1 MAEKT
6 KSFIHVC
13 RLDEIEEGK
22 TRVFMVEG
30 REVLLTRQSGM
41 VYALE
46 NVCSHD
52 GGILGA
58 GMVVDGQIECPRHGA
73 RFDVQTGQATRMP
86 AVAEIESFEVKI
98 TNGDVFIALK

>member
-1 MAEKT
+1 MAEQT

-30 REVLLTRQSGM
+30 REILLASQNGK

-46 NVCSHD
+46 NICSHD
-52 GGILGA
+52 GGILGSGA
-58 GMVVDGQIECPRHGA
+58 IVDGQIECPRHGA
-73 RFDVQTGQATRMP
+73 RFDVETGHATRMP
-86 AVAEIESFEVKI
+86 AVAEIESYEVKI